1 MLEEW
6 LSIAE
11 ERKLNEAVESCESH
25 TDDLYQELVEHLE
38 EIKEIKP
45 ELSEVANSIENL
57 FILKTRRDVNYIFP
71 TAIQAGIQIGKC
83 IK

>member
-25 TDDLYQELVEHLE
+25 TDDLYRELVEHLE
-38 EIKEIKP
+38 EIKEKKP

-57 FILKTRRDVNYIFP
+57 FIIKTRRDVNYIFP
-71 TAIQAGIQIGKC
+71 AAIQVGIQIGKR